1 MRRFYVITRDLHL
14 SFGLFISPFILLF
27 AISVFF
33 LVHGLPNRV
42 GPAQPDVSRTVTGL
56 QVPPGAASLQGRAR
70 LDALRPVL
78 DQLGVSGEVDFI
90 RHVAS
95 EHRVVIPVSVPGRNT
110 TVNLDYERGTAVVT
124 SRTQPF
130 SEALVYLHK
139 TPGPHNVNLRGNA
152 AFMRVWRV
160 VADGTVYLFLFITVS
175 GIYLWASLRA
185 ERRIGIA
192 LLFAGA
198 SLSSDLSMS
207 SPASEISVPDQPRRN
222 AANAF
227 LVWNRRVHYYLG
239 LYLLFFGWLFA
250 LTGLLLNHSTWEFTQ
265 FWPSRVQ
272 TTTTQVFRAPEASSD
287 LARARD
293 LMQQFGIAGEIQWP
307 AAHPVGGP
315 FTFQVSRPGRT
326 VEVKA
331 DLATGQA
338 TLQRTDL
345 NAWVSFTCST
355 LLSACELR
363 IL

>member
-1 MRRFYVITRDLHL
+1 
-14 SFGLFISPFILLF
+14 
-27 AISVFF
+27 
-33 LVHGLPNRV
+33 
-42 GPAQPDVSRTVTGL
+42 
-56 QVPPGAASLQGRAR
+56 
-70 LDALRPVL
+70 
-78 DQLGVSGEVDFI
+78 
-90 RHVAS
+90 
-95 EHRVVIPVSVPGRNT
+95 
-110 TVNLDYERGTAVVT
+110 
-124 SRTQPF
+124 
-130 SEALVYLHK
+130 
-139 TPGPHNVNLRGNA
+139 
-152 AFMRVWRV
+152 
-160 VADGTVYLFLFITVS
+160 
-175 GIYLWASLRA
+175 
-185 ERRIGIA
+185 
-192 LLFAGA
+192 
-198 SLSSDLSMS
+198 MS
-207 SPASEISVPDQPRRN
+207 SPASEISVPDQVRRN

-307 AAHPVGGP
+307 AAQRVGGP

-345 NAWVSFTCST
+345 NAWGVMHVLHTFVGVRAADPVNERDWYLTTFWALSMDAVAVGLAMMVLSSYIMWYRLKAKRRGGVVA
-355 LLSACELR
+355 LLLGFLSCGVFVTGLR
-363 IL
+363 WLI